1 MLPKYAIAAYS
12 LLVFLNY
19 MVSMI
24 AGSGRTGPSTMKF
37 FSEVTKISG
46 GIITGYVLAGVV

>member
-46 GIITGYVLAGVV
+46 GIITGYVLAGVA